1 MDLGTQA
8 QVLEI
13 SKKAEAKPVV
23 LLGSPDPD
31 STELTAMTVMSGDPT
46 YSGPLAGVQ
55 LELPVFHVLEDAI
68 EVASDASVYEE
79 HVGVMK
85 EALDADGIRATMA
98 RLRQS

>member
-13 SKKAEAKPVV
+13 SKKAVEKPVV
-23 LLGSPDPD
+23 LLGAPDPD
-31 STELTAMTVMSGDPT
+31 SSELTALTVTSGDPT

-55 LELPVFHVLEDAI
+55 LELPVFHVLEDAV
-68 EVASDASVYEE
+68 EAASDAVIYEQ

-85 EALDADGIRATMA
+85 EALDADGIRSAMA
-98 RLRQS
+98 RLRAS